1 MGKQLKPAG
10 RLPAFVRYQARE
22 DKRLNAHAD
31 IIDADGQ
38 NAAAAPPFWTWLTTH
53 IRSDILLWLGMVAL
67 AIPTMASVAR
77 DSWSTEQ
84 GAHGPI
90 VLATGIWLVMRQW
103 RTAIKIA
110 RPGSTIIGL
119 ILLTPALLLYAFAR
133 ITNIVEIEG
142 FAMYGALL
150 SILYMAAGGA
160 VMRLLWFPLLYLL
173 FVFPPPDTAVAMVT
187 QPLKIWISRATIDLL
202 YAIGYPIAGSGVTIQ
217 IGQYQLLVAA
227 ACAGLNSLISLSA
240 IGLFY
245 VYIRHNANWR
255 YAALLMFAIVPVA
268 VIANFARV
276 LILVLITYH
285 FGEAIAQGFIHN
297 FAGVTMFAISVLGI
311 FAVDA
316 LASPLRRRLER
327 SATAQ

>member
-1 MGKQLKPAG
+1 M
-10 RLPAFVRYQARE
+10 
-22 DKRLNAHAD
+22 H
-31 IIDADGQ
+31 
-38 NAAAAPPFWTWLTTH
+38 
-53 IRSDILLWLGMVAL
+53 SDITESNREAGAQPGFSSWFATSVRRDWLLWIGMAAL
-67 AIPTMASVAR
+67 AIPTMMSVAR

-90 VLATGIWLVMRQW
+90 VLATGVWLLMRQW
-103 RTAIKIA
+103 RPALAVA
-110 RPGSTIIGL
+110 RPGSTFIGL
-119 ILLTPALLLYAFAR
+119 LALIPALLLYAFAR
-133 ITNIVEIEG
+133 VTNIVEIEG
-142 FAMYGALL
+142 FAMYGALV
-150 SILYMAAGGA
+150 SMLYMAAGGA
-160 VMRLLWFPLLYLL
+160 VMRLLWFPLVYLL

-187 QPLKIWISRATIDLL
+187 QPLKIWISRAAIDLL
-202 YAIGYPIAGSGVTIQ
+202 SLVGYPIAGSGVTIQ

-255 YAALLMFAIVPVA
+255 YAALLMLAIVPVA
-268 VIANFARV
+268 VLANFCRV

-285 FGEAIAQGFIHN
+285 FGEAMAQGFIHN

-316 LASPLRRRLER
+316 IASPLRRRLDGNAR
-327 SATAQ
+327 NG

>member
-1 MGKQLKPAG
+1 M
-10 RLPAFVRYQARE
+10 
-22 DKRLNAHAD
+22 
-31 IIDADGQ
+31 
-38 NAAAAPPFWTWLTTH
+38 AA
-53 IRSDILLWLGMVAL
+53 IAL
-67 AIPTMASVAR
+67 PTMASVAR

-90 VLATGIWLVMRQW
+90 VLATGLWLIMRQW
-103 RTAIKIA
+103 RAACAIA
-110 RPGSTIIGL
+110 RPGSPWLGVAM
-119 ILLTPALLLYAFAR
+119 LLPTLLLYIFAR

-150 SILYMAAGGA
+150 SILYMSAGGA
-160 VMRLLWFPLLYLL
+160 VMRLLWFPLLYML
-173 FVFPPPDTAVAMVT
+173 FVFPPPDTVVAMVT
-187 QPLKIWISRATIDLL
+187 QPLKIWISRAAIELL
-202 YAIGYPIAGSGVTIQ
+202 YFLGYPIAGSGVTIQ

-245 VYIRHNANWR
+245 IYIRHNANWR
-255 YAALLMFAIVPVA
+255 YAALLMLAIVPVA
-268 VIANFARV
+268 ILANFVRV

-285 FGEAIAQGFIHN
+285 FGEAMAQGFVHN

-316 LASPLRRRLER
+316 LASPLRRRLAIAGSNE
-327 SATAQ
+327 Q

>member
-1 MGKQLKPAG
+1 M
-10 RLPAFVRYQARE
+10 E
-22 DKRLNAHAD
+22 DIRLNLHTD
-31 IIDADGQ
+31 IAESSQPMTAQPSFGS
-38 NAAAAPPFWTWLTTH
+38 WLAVSV
-53 IRSDILLWLGMVAL
+53 RRNWLLWIGMAAL

-90 VLATGIWLVMRQW
+90 VLATGIWLLMRQW
-103 RTAIKIA
+103 RTALAIA
-110 RPGSTIIGL
+110 RPGKAWIGTLCL
-119 ILLTPALLLYAFAR
+119 IPTLLLYAFAR

-142 FAMYGALL
+142 FAMYGVLV
-150 SILYMAAGGA
+150 SVLYLVAGGA
-160 VMRLLWFPLLYLL
+160 VLRLLWFPLVYLL

-187 QPLKIWISRATIDLL
+187 QPLKIWISRAAIDLL
-202 YAIGYPIAGSGVTIQ
+202 SFLGYPIAGSGVTIQ

-255 YAALLMFAIVPVA
+255 YAALLMLAIVPVA
-268 VIANFARV
+268 ILANFARV

-285 FGEAIAQGFIHN
+285 FGEAMAQGFIHN

-316 LASPLRRRLER
+316 LASPLRRRLDR
-327 SATAQ
+327 SAA

>member
-1 MGKQLKPAG
+1 MPAG
-10 RLPAFVRYQARE
+10 RPEAFDGYQAAE
-22 DKRLNAHAD
+22 DSRLNAHAD
-31 IIDADGQ
+31 IAESG
-38 NAAAAPPFWTWLTTH
+38 AKPLTEPASFWAWLATH
-53 IRSDILLWLGMVAL
+53 IRNNWLLWLGMAAL
-67 AIPTMASVAR
+67 AAPTMASVAR

-103 RTAIKIA
+103 RNALAIA
-110 RPGSTIIGL
+110 RPGSTVISIALL
-119 ILLTPALLLYAFAR
+119 IPALLLYAFAR
-133 ITNIVEIEG
+133 VTNIVEIEG

-150 SILYMAAGGA
+150 AVLYMVAGGA
-160 VMRLLWFPLLYLL
+160 VMRLLWFPLVYLL
-173 FVFPPPDTAVAMVT
+173 FVFPPPDTMVAMVT
-187 QPLKIWISRATIDLL
+187 QPLKIWISRAAIDLL
-202 YAIGYPIAGSGVTIQ
+202 FFLGYPIAGSGVTIQ

-268 VIANFARV
+268 VLANFMRV

-285 FGEAIAQGFIHN
+285 FGEAMAQGFIHN

-316 LASPLRRRLER
+316 LASPLRHRLEQK
-327 SATAQ
+327 APAQ

>member
-1 MGKQLKPAG
+1 M
-10 RLPAFVRYQARE
+10 E
-22 DKRLNAHAD
+22 DIRLNLHTD
-31 IIDADGQ
+31 IAESSQPKTVQPSFGRWL
-38 NAAAAPPFWTWLTTH
+38 AASVRRNW
-53 IRSDILLWLGMVAL
+53 ILWIGMAAL
-67 AIPTMASVAR
+67 ALPTMASVAR

-90 VLATGIWLVMRQW
+90 VLATGIWLLMRQW
-103 RTAIKIA
+103 QAALAVA
-110 RPGSTIIGL
+110 RPGKAWIGALCL
-119 ILLTPALLLYAFAR
+119 IPALLLYAFGR

-142 FAMYGALL
+142 FAMYGALV
-150 SILYMAAGGA
+150 SVLYLVAGGA
-160 VMRLLWFPLLYLL
+160 VLRLLWFPLVYLL

-187 QPLKIWISRATIDLL
+187 QPLKIWISRAAIDLL
-202 YAIGYPIAGSGVTIQ
+202 SFLGYPIAGSGVTIQ

-255 YAALLMFAIVPVA
+255 YAALLMLAIVPVA
-268 VIANFARV
+268 ILANFARV

-285 FGEAIAQGFIHN
+285 FGEAMAQGFIHN

-316 LASPLRRRLER
+316 LASPLRRRLDR
-327 SATAQ
+327 DAA